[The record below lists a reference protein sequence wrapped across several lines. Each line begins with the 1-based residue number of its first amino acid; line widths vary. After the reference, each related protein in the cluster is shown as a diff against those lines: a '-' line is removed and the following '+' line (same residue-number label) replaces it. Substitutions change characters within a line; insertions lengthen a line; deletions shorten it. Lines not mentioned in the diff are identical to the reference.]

1 MVFGGLTLCAVLLT
15 GLFSACGKRADRLS
29 AQTLQSDTT
38 VKVSA
43 LDDQTP
49 VLPLPVVP
57 ATLRTPQERAAYI
70 LAHFWDS
77 LEFADTSLSHRSDFM
92 EQSFVNFL
100 SVFPYAEPSDAQ
112 ASVTALMQRAQSDT
126 GAYRLLV
133 NLVEKYL
140 YEPNSPMR
148 QEDYLIWFLEDITR
162 TPVLNMLEKRRPGML
177 LTAARKNRPEHAAAD
192 FGFLTREGRRQTLYN
207 TPGERTLLIFYD
219 PLCEHC
225 SEILEELRN
234 SPALS
239 SALRK
244 GTLSVL
250 AIYADGKR
258 AAWDSTA
265 NQLPATWTV
274 GFDLSGNIRHGLYA
288 LPAMPS
294 LYLLDQNK
302 TVLLK
307 DAPLSEILSHL

>member
-1 MVFGGLTLCAVLLT
+1 MLTV
-15 GLFSACGKRADRLS
+15 LFSACGKRADRLS
-29 AQTLQSDTT
+29 AQTLKSD
-38 VKVSA
+38 
-43 LDDQTP
+43 TP

-70 LAHFWDS
+70 LTHFWDG
-77 LEFADTSLSHRSDFM
+77 LDFADTSLSHRSDFM

-100 SVFPYAEPSDAQ
+100 SVFPYAESSDAQ

-162 TPVLNMLEKRRPGML
+162 NPVLNLLEKRRPDML
-177 LTAARKNRPEHAAAD
+177 LTAARKNRPGHAAAD
-192 FGFLTREGRRQTLYN
+192 FSFLTREGRRQTLYD

-225 SEILEELRN
+225 AEILEELQN
-234 SPALS
+234 STALS

-244 GTLSVL
+244 GSLSVL
-250 AIYADGKR
+250 AIYADGNR

-265 NQLPATWTV
+265 NLLPATWTV
-274 GFDLSGNIRHGLYA
+274 GFDLSGNIRQGLYA
-288 LPAMPS
+288 LPAMPA
-294 LYLLDQNK
+294 LYLLDPNK

-307 DAPLSEILSHL
+307 DAPLPEILSHL